1 MKARRAAKVRGN
13 APLAT
18 NPHPPTED
26 PPLAVLLAVNVGL
39 PQDIPWQGKIVHT
52 GVWKRPVGGRVMARR
67 LNLDGDGQGDLG
79 GHGGEH
85 RAVMVYQAASYRY
98 WEAFLERSTLEY
110 GSFGE
115 NLTVDGL
122 PDDEVCIGD
131 RYRIGDALFEITQPR
146 VTCYR
151 VGMRMD
157 EPRMANL
164 LVSHRRP
171 GFYFRVIEE
180 GLVGAG
186 DAITR
191 EVQGSGMTVAEI
203 DSLLYL
209 PGKTPAKLKRATQ
222 IPALSRGWRQSFEDL
237 LAAGPGAS
245 GNAGLSGPAPEPAA
259 WSGFREIRVASIKQ
273 ESSLVRSFV
282 LEATDGAPL
291 PRARAG
297 QFIVLRLQ
305 PSAPHAAI
313 IRSYSLSD
321 TATPGRYRISVK
333 RGTGEGSQYL
343 HDAIKEG
350 DRFGISAARGTFCLV
365 DDARPV
371 VLWGAG
377 IGITPLLA
385 MLRELAAAPP
395 RPVFWIY
402 GARDGMDNPFADE
415 VAGLLGAMP
424 SAKHLLG
431 FSRPNAHDR
440 EQASFNVEGHIG
452 IDDLVALG
460 VPADARIYLC
470 GPTRFLHD
478 MRERLLA
485 AGHTDVASELFGGQ
499 EGFEPGIVGAQR
511 KPPHTPEGE
520 ESVGPTVSFVRSGL
534 TVHWGTKYASLLEL
548 AEACDVPV
556 RWSCRS
562 GVCHSCETALIGG
575 SVDYTSEPPD
585 PPAEGRILIC
595 CSQPRGDM
603 QVDL

>member
-1 MKARRAAKVRGN
+1 
-13 APLAT
+13 
-18 NPHPPTED
+18 
-26 PPLAVLLAVNVGL
+26 LAVLLAVNVGL

-52 GVWKRPVGGRVMARR
+52 AVWKRPVGGRVMARR

-122 PDDEVCIGD
+122 ADDEVCIGD

-151 VGMRMD
+151 VGMRME

-164 LVSHRRP
+164 LVAHRRP

-203 DSLLYL
+203 DALLYL

-273 ESSLVRSFV
+273 ESALVRSFV

-305 PSAPHAAI
+305 PPAPHAAI

-385 MLRELAAAPP
+385 MLRELASTAP

-452 IDDLVALG
+452 IADLAALG

-470 GPTRFLHD
+470 GPTRFLQD
-478 MRERLLA
+478 MRGQLLA

-511 KPPHTPEGE
+511 KPPHAPEGE

-534 TVHWGTKYASLLEL
+534 TVHWGTKYMSLLEL